1 MNVRSWLY
9 RLSYKKRIW
18 FSFVILITLAI
29 SATGTMTYF
38 IASNVIGNNASEL
51 SQNSLNKSAQV
62 FDEKLR
68 QIIVSV
74 MTLTISDSF
83 KDMIRNISAG
93 DKESY
98 YQLLSSIQ
106 APFAQIQALETSV
119 QSILIT
125 TPIGEFYP
133 TTRMRI
139 QGSSFFDTEMYH
151 LISEYQHSIWFKGH
165 EDTFF
170 KGNEKVITLVMQPL
184 LETINSNVYIIVNIN
199 EKVLIDMIMKD
210 LEKTSQH
217 FYLVSN
223 TGEPIFSSMS
233 SLPAMLDQS
242 DFIARINEEQAGRFE
257 YKENK
262 KTYLVNYAALT
273 LAPDWILLSVQS
285 KAELLKQIN
294 GIKWASILIMVG
306 CLLFSLVYSNL
317 LTSFLLRPLNKLR
330 NLMVKVEHTNDLTV
344 RYESEYQDEVAQVG
358 RKFNSMLEELALS
371 IQETKEIETKKR
383 KAEIKALQ
391 AQIDPH
397 FLYNT
402 LNTIYWKA
410 QLSQLED
417 VKEMILSLSRMFQL
431 GLNNGMELTTLER
444 EIDHVRQY
452 LFIQQKC
459 YTHLFDFQIE
469 VDVGNE
475 PLSTI
480 HILKIILQP
489 LVENSILHG
498 FKNMKSGGQIHISIS
513 KLMNQLIIVV
523 TDNGAGMNVDEVKRN
538 IAIPSIQK
546 GYALRNIYHRLQL
559 YYGEHSEIVM
569 ESIPNRQTTVQLVIN
584 IGGEQHDGEGI

>member
-1 MNVRSWLY
+1 MNIKSWMY

-18 FSFVILITLAI
+18 FSFVILITVAI

-38 IASNVIGNNASEL
+38 IAAHVIERNASEL

-83 KDMIRNISAG
+83 KDMIRNVSAG
-93 DKESY
+93 DSQSY

-106 APFAQIQALETSV
+106 APFAQIQALEKSV

-133 TTRMRI
+133 TSHMRLK
-139 QGSSFFDTEMYH
+139 GNSFFDTEMFN
-151 LISEYQHSIWFKGH
+151 LISEYQHSIWIKGH
-165 EDTFF
+165 EDLFF
-170 KGNEKVITLVMQPL
+170 QGKDKVITLVMQPL
-184 LETINSNVYIIVNIN
+184 SETSNSNIYITVNIK
-199 EKVLIDMIMKD
+199 EQVLIDLIMKNI
-210 LEKTSQH
+210 EETSRH

-223 TGEPIFSSMS
+223 TGEPVFSSMS
-233 SLPAMLDQS
+233 ELSNIFNES
-242 DFIARINEEQAGRFE
+242 DFIAKINENLEGRFE
-257 YKENK
+257 YKENNHS
-262 KTYLVNYAALT
+262 YLINYASLS
-273 LAPDWILLSVQS
+273 LSRDWILLSVQS
-285 KAELLKQIN
+285 KSELLKQIN
-294 GIKWASILIMVG
+294 AIKWASILIMVG
-306 CLLFSLVYSNL
+306 CLLFSLIYSNL
-317 LTSFLLRPLNKLR
+317 LTGVLLRPLYQLR
-330 NLMVKVEHTNDLTV
+330 NLMIKVEHTNDLTV
-344 RYESEYQDEVAQVG
+344 RYESVYQDEVAQVG

-371 IQETKEIETKKR
+371 VQETREVETKKR

-410 QLSQLED
+410 QLNQLED

-431 GLNNGMELTTLER
+431 GLNNGLEFTTLEK

-459 YTHLFDFQIE
+459 YTKLFDYTVE
-469 VDVGNE
+469 ADVE
-475 PLSTI
+475 DELASDLTV
-480 HILKIILQP
+480 LKIIVQP

-498 FKNMKSGGQIHISIS
+498 FKNRRSGGKINISIR
-513 KLMNQLIIVV
+513 KRINHLIIIVE
-523 TDNGAGMNVDEVKRN
+523 DNGAGMNVDEIKRSLQ
-538 IAIPSIQK
+538 IPSIQK

-559 YYGEHSEIVM
+559 YYADNAEM
-569 ESIPNRQTTVQLVIN
+569 TFESIPDQKTSVKLIIN
-584 IGGEQHDGEGI
+584 LRGEQDDGESN